1 MSHSGERGEAI
12 VEFVMVAVLVLVP
25 LAYAGT
31 AVMAVQAAGTASA
44 HAVREAGRA
53 FALAA
58 HPGEGIER
66 ARAAARLA
74 LADQG
79 FAMPGE
85 ALEVRCSACL
95 SPGSSAEIALRWDVP
110 LPFLPAWLGS
120 RASVPVTAEHVVGID
135 RYRDG

>member
-1 MSHSGERGEAI
+1 
-12 VEFVMVAVLVLVP
+12 MVAVLILVP

-31 AVMAVQAAGTASA
+31 AVMAVQAAGAASA

-53 FALAA
+53 FSLAA
-58 HPGEGIER
+58 QPSEGVAR

-79 FAMPGE
+79 FALPAD
-85 ALEVRCSACL
+85 ALDVRCTACL
-95 SPGSSAEIALRWDVP
+95 APGSSAHITLRWRAP
-110 LPFLPAWLGS
+110 LPFVPAWLGS